1 MTLKEP
7 SLSFIF
13 FGVLVFLVLNRSRQP
28 PPKQSHGVANPTC
41 PAPQSPIPDFL
52 RQTQCLTNNHV
63 EKIVPTVEPHSNRQP
78 LPTPTPIKQEPQP
91 ENKELSENQR
101 EFRSCYTTPDEEF
114 LFSSYH
120 TYTMTKELCN
130 SEKYINSRE
139 HAYIPNPHISC
150 VSGFV
155 EAQTYFNVVSRSSTT
170 SKFGNYWCSI
180 RRVCCSY

>member
-7 SLSFIF
+7 SLSSTF
-13 FGVLVFLVLNRSRQP
+13 FALLVFLVVNRSRQP
-28 PPKQSHGVANPTC
+28 PIKQSNAIANPTC
-41 PAPQSPIPDFL
+41 LAPQPPIPDFL
-52 RQTQCLTNNHV
+52 RQTQCPTRNHV
-63 EKIVPTVEPHSNRQP
+63 EKLVPTVEPQP
-78 LPTPTPIKQEPQP
+78 KPTPSPITDVEHEPQP
-91 ENKELSENQR
+91 ENKELSENHR
-101 EFRSCYTTPDEEF
+101 KFRSCYTAPDEEF

-139 HAYIPNPHISC
+139 HAHIPNPHISC

>member
-7 SLSFIF
+7 SLSFTF
-13 FGVLVFLVLNRSRQP
+13 FGVLVFLVVNRIRQS
-28 PPKQSHGVANPTC
+28 PPKQTHTVANPTC
-41 PAPQSPIPDFL
+41 PAPPPPIPNFL
-52 RQTQCLTNNHV
+52 QQTQCLTSQHI
-63 EKIVPTVEPHSNRQP
+63 EKLVPTVEPLSNCQP
-78 LPTPTPIKQEPQP
+78 SPSSIEQEPQP
-91 ENKELSENQR
+91 QPENMELSENQR

-139 HAYIPNPHISC
+139 HAYIPNPPISC

-170 SKFGNYWCSI
+170 SKCGNYWCSI